1 MLNTN
6 QHYTRNDLRKDG
18 ASMNISKRKIEAIQA
33 RKQLTQAAVA
43 DSVGVTRQALSK
55 ALRRGNCTPITA
67 GKIAAALGVDVTE
80 LMED

>member
-1 MLNTN
+1 
-6 QHYTRNDLRKDG
+6 
-18 ASMNISKRKIEAIQA
+18 MNISKRKIEAIQA

-80 LMED
+80 LMEDWTNDEH